1 MKSLK
6 KTIIKLGIAIIVPV
20 IAIIALYSGFSAKK
34 AIIDLELNN
43 LTLLFQEAANHAK
56 YMVENEYTR
65 LETIAGNDTI
75 RDTSIP
81 VKERAAMLNKFLK
94 PEIGHRYFVFSDKNG
109 NAYSSEG
116 RKVDISQRQYFQDT
130 KEGKNAVTDPLMN
143 KILNAKAILYAVPY
157 YDKNNNYAGACCLDA
172 TPDILEQICKSI
184 NISKHNTTVIIS
196 RDTGAVIGTSNPD
209 VAPLDTKY
217 EELAKTK
224 PAYKPIAAEF
234 KYARA
239 GESKTMMMK
248 IKGIN
253 FFVAYT
259 PIEGTPWFLTMYA
272 PYIDFHKE
280 LLFMEIANGVIG
292 IIIAIIASFILTLFA
307 NNIASVFKTVA
318 LMLQRISE
326 GDLVLAEISEDT
338 KLKLISRDDEIGD
351 MNKSLQQMI
360 VNLSSILA
368 TVRDSAIHVET
379 GGSQLSSSSQSVSS
393 GASEQAASTEE
404 MSATMEEMTSN
415 IRQNAD
421 NAAKTSSIANKTSA
435 EGEAGGEA
443 VTEALEAVKEIANKI
458 SIIEEISNQTNLL
471 AINAAIEA
479 ARAGDAGKGFAVV
492 ASEVRKLAERS
503 KIAAGE
509 ISELSGKTLLA
520 AENAG
525 NKINEVVPGIEQTS
539 QLIDEIATACRE
551 QDNGAEQVS
560 TAIIQ
565 LDTVVQQN
573 ASAAEEMAAMAEELS
588 SEAQKLVKAIS
599 FFKIDE
605 QLLEEARTESKIT
618 ATSKKAASKT
628 PAKAKSK
635 PAPKAD
641 TVVTPVSQYSGDD
654 IIDSFKEEEKSEA
667 PVKEA
672 ATSKPAEPEA
682 PSSDEPV
689 APPITGNFTPKS
701 SNDLISD
708 SDFEEF

>member
-1 MKSLK
+1 MKSLR
-6 KTIIKLGIAIIVPV
+6 KTIVKLALAIILPT
-20 IAIIALYSGFSAKK
+20 IAIIALFSGFSARR
-34 AIIDLELNN
+34 AIINLELKN
-43 LTLLFQEAANHAK
+43 LEILFQEAANHAK
-56 YMVENEYTR
+56 YQVQNEYTR
-65 LETIAGNDTI
+65 LETIAGNDAI

-81 VKERAAMLNKFLK
+81 VKERAEMLSKFLK
-94 PEIGHRYFVFSDKNG
+94 PEIGHRYFVFSDKDG

-116 RKVDISQRQYFQDT
+116 RKVDISQRQYFKDT
-130 KEGKNAVTDPLMN
+130 KEGKQSCTDPLMN

-157 YDKNNNYAGACCLDA
+157 YDKNNNFAGAVCLDA

-184 NISKHNTTVIIS
+184 NISKRNTTVIIS
-196 RDTGAVIGTSNPD
+196 RETGEVIGTSNPD
-209 VAPLDTKY
+209 VAPLETKY

-224 PAYKPIAAEF
+224 SAYKPLAEQF

-239 GESKTMMMK
+239 GETRTLMLK

-253 FFVAYT
+253 FFVSYT
-259 PIEGTPWFLTMYA
+259 PIPGTPWFLTMYA
-272 PYIDFHKE
+272 PYLDFHSE
-280 LLFMEIANGVIG
+280 LLTMEITNAIIG
-292 IIIAIIASFILTLFA
+292 ILLAIISLFFLTIFA
-307 NNIASVFKTVA
+307 NRITYVIKTVA

-326 GDLVLAEISEDT
+326 GDLVLAEISEET

-404 MSATMEEMTSN
+404 MSATMEQMTSN

-421 NAAKTSSIANKTSA
+421 NAAKTSSIANRTSA
-435 EGEAGGEA
+435 DGEAGGMA
-443 VTEALEAVKEIANKI
+443 VTEALDAVKEIANKI

-605 QLLEEARTESKIT
+605 QLLEQNRTEEKIT
-618 ATSKKAASKT
+618 VKSKKAVSTPKPQKPKQ
-628 PAKAKSK
+628 PAKTDS
-635 PAPKAD
+635 
-641 TVVTPVSQYSGDD
+641 VVTNVSQYSGDD
-654 IIDSFKEEEKSEA
+654 IIDSFKEDEDKTASNKSAKPQAEAVNSEKETKEPTA
-667 PVKEA
+667 PQ
-672 ATSKPAEPEA
+672 
-682 PSSDEPV
+682 
-689 APPITGNFTPKS
+689 ITGNFTPKS

>member
-6 KTIIKLGIAIIVPV
+6 KTIVKLALAIILPT
-20 IAIIALYSGFSAKK
+20 IAIIAIFSGFSARR
-34 AIIDLELNN
+34 AIINLELKN

-56 YMVENEYTR
+56 YQVQNEYTR
-65 LETIAGNDTI
+65 LETIAGNDAI

-94 PEIGHRYFVFSDKNG
+94 PEIGHRYFVFSDKDG

-116 RKVDISQRQYFQDT
+116 RKVDISQRQYFKDT
-130 KEGKNAVTDPLMN
+130 KDGKQAVTDPLMN

-157 YDKNNNYAGACCLDA
+157 YDKNNNFAGAVCLDA

-184 NISKHNTTVIIS
+184 NISKRNTTVIIS
-196 RDTGAVIGTSNPD
+196 RETGEVIGTSNPD
-209 VAPLDTKY
+209 VAPLETKY

-224 PAYKPIAAEF
+224 SAYKPLAEQF

-239 GESKTMMMK
+239 GESRTLMLK

-259 PIEGTPWFLTMYA
+259 PIPGTPWFLTMYA
-272 PYIDFHKE
+272 PYLDFHGE
-280 LLFMEIANGVIG
+280 LLWMEIANGIIG
-292 IIIAIIASFILTLFA
+292 ILLAIISLFFLTIFA
-307 NNIASVFKTVA
+307 NRITYVIKTVA

-404 MSATMEEMTSN
+404 MSATMEQMTSN

-435 EGEAGGEA
+435 DGEAGGMA

-573 ASAAEEMAAMAEELS
+573 ASAAEQMAAMAEELS

-605 QLLEEARTESKIT
+605 QLLEQAKAEE
-618 ATSKKAASKT
+618 KAALSRK
-628 PAKAKSK
+628 PKSHKK
-635 PAPKAD
+635 PSAVSAAVKKDP
-641 TVVTPVSQYSGDD
+641 VVTPVSQFSGDD
-654 IIDSFKEEEKSEA
+654 IIDSFKDDIEETSVTVKSPKKPVDNSTAQTEVDPPA
-667 PVKEA
+667 PQ
-672 ATSKPAEPEA
+672 
-682 PSSDEPV
+682 
-689 APPITGNFTPKS
+689 ITGNFTPKS

>member
-6 KTIIKLGIAIIVPV
+6 KTIMILALAIIIPT
-20 IAIIALYSGFSAKK
+20 ITTIALFSGFSARK
-34 AIIDLELNN
+34 AIIDLETNN
-43 LTLLFQEAANHAK
+43 LSIVFQEVANHAK
-56 YMVENEYTR
+56 YQVQNEYTR
-65 LETIAGNDTI
+65 LDTIAGNENI
-75 RDTSIP
+75 RDTSVS
-81 VKERAAMLNKFLK
+81 VKERAASLTRFLNT
-94 PEIGHRYFVFSDKNG
+94 EIGHRYFVFSDKDG

-116 RKVDISQRQYFQDT
+116 RKVDISQRQYFKDT
-130 KEGKNAVTDPLMN
+130 KEGKKSVTDPLMN

-157 YDKNNNYAGACCLDA
+157 YDHDNNYAGAVCLDA
-172 TPDILEQICKSI
+172 TPDILENICKSV
-184 NISKHNTTVIIS
+184 NISKRNTTVIIS
-196 RDTGAVIGTSNPD
+196 RETGEIIGTSNPAL
-209 VAPLDTKY
+209 APLETNY
-217 EELAKTK
+217 EKLAETK
-224 PAYKPIAAEF
+224 PAYKSLANEIQ
-234 KYARA
+234 KARK
-239 GESKTMMMK
+239 GETKTLMLK

-253 FFVAYT
+253 FFVSYT
-259 PIEGTPWFLTMYA
+259 PIEGTPWIIAMYA
-272 PYIDFHKE
+272 PYADFHSSI
-280 LLFMEIANGVIG
+280 LFMEIANGIIG
-292 IIIAIIASFILTLFA
+292 IILAVIASLVLMIFA
-307 NNIASVFKTVA
+307 NRITKVIKLVA

-326 GDLVLAEISEDT
+326 GDLVLAEIPEET
-338 KLKLISRDDEIGD
+338 KLKLISRQDEIGD

-421 NAAKTSSIANKTSA
+421 NAAKTSAIANKTSA
-435 EGEAGGEA
+435 EGEAGGMA

-573 ASAAEEMAAMAEELS
+573 ASAAEQMAAMAEELS
-588 SEAQKLVKAIS
+588 SEAQKLVKAIG
-599 FFKIDE
+599 FFKINEDLIE
-605 QLLEEARTESKIT
+605 NNIQPV
-618 ATSKKAASKT
+618 KAAPKKQT
-628 PAKAKSK
+628 KIKAE
-635 PAPKAD
+635 PKQD
-641 TVVTPVSQYSGDD
+641 SVVTKVAQYSGDD
-654 IIDSFKEEEKSEA
+654 IIDSFKDETSNDSD
-667 PVKEA
+667 KEII
-672 ATSKPAEPEA
+672 
-682 PSSDEPV
+682 SDKESVTPK
-689 APPITGNFTPKS
+689 ITGNFTPKS